1 MFVVSTFDK
10 FMTNLG
16 LYNYKLL
23 NIFWVKYVKGTW
35 DYKMLFKKGDFD
47 ELKRFTNFKLVGD
60 EKKRWSITNYM
71 FQLGG
76 RPIT

>member
-1 MFVVSTFDK
+1 MFVVSTFNK

-16 LYNYKLL
+16 FYSYKLL
-23 NIFWVKYVKGTW
+23 NISWVKYVKGTW
-35 DYKMLFKKGDFD
+35 DYKILFKKGDFD
-47 ELKRFTNFKLVGD
+47 ELKRLTNLDLVGD
-60 EKKRWSITNYM
+60 EEERWSITNYM